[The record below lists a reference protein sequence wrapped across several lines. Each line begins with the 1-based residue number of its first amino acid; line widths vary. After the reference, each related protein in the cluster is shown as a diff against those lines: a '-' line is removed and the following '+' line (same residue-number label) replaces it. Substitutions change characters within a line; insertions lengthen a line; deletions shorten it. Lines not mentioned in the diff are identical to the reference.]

1 MNKTQRKRYLYLLK
15 FDRFLEGSCAD
26 SIYCDEFKVFER
38 DLKAYRQKYESRSRR
53 RLSDRKWAKRHGFES
68 AYNVSLKKDGN
79 I

>member
-1 MNKTQRKRYLYLLK
+1 MNKTQKKRYLYLLR
-15 FDRFLEGSCAD
+15 FDRYLEGNCPD
-26 SIYCDEFKVFER
+26 SLYCDQFRVFER
-38 DLKAYRQKYESRSRR
+38 ELKAYRKQYESRSRR